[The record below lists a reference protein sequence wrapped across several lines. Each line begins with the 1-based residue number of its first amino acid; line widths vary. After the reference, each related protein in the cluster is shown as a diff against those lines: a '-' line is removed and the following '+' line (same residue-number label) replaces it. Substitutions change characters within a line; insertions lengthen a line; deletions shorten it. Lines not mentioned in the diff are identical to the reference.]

1 LWDSHSW
8 LPCFEDPDR
17 ALSRL
22 LNRQKWLSHNC
33 DRISGFLSPPLQFI
47 GVGGKIFMA
56 IAVIPARYAATR
68 LPGKPLVSLA
78 GKPMIQR
85 VWERATQAARITRV
99 IIATD
104 DERILQAAASFGAEA
119 VMTRSEHRSGTE
131 RVAEV
136 AAHVPGGDDEVFVN
150 VQGDEPLVEPAAIDT
165 LVEAIE
171 SEQGVTVATLMVPI
185 AKPAD
190 IMDPNIVKVVLDFDG
205 NALYFSRAP
214 IPLVR
219 DREAPVHVQHM
230 KHLGL
235 YAFRRSALLDF
246 PTLLLGDLERIEQLE
261 QLRWMENGYKIR
273 VAETQHDSVS
283 VDVAE
288 DVARVEQLLRK
299 SHSA

>member
-1 LWDSHSW
+1 
-8 LPCFEDPDR
+8 
-17 ALSRL
+17 
-22 LNRQKWLSHNC
+22 
-33 DRISGFLSPPLQFI
+33 
-47 GVGGKIFMA
+47 MA

-85 VWERATQAARITRV
+85 VWERTRQAKRITRT

-104 DERILQAAASFGAEA
+104 DERILKAAAAFGAEA
-119 VMTRSEHRSGTE
+119 VMTRSEHRSGSE

-136 AAHVPGGDDEVFVN
+136 ALHKTGEGEEIFVN
-150 VQGDEPLVEPAAIDT
+150 VQGDEPLVEPDAIDT

-171 SEQGVTVATLMVPI
+171 SEEGVAVATLMVPI
-185 AKPAD
+185 TKPAD

-214 IPLVR
+214 IPWVR

-235 YAFRRSALLDF
+235 YAFRRGALLDF
-246 PTLLLGDLERIEQLE
+246 PTLPLGDLERIEQLE

-273 VAETQHDSVS
+273 VAETHYDSVS
-283 VDVAE
+283 VDVPE
-288 DVARVEQLLRK
+288 DVARVEQLLRNAR
-299 SHSA
+299 SA